1 MTCSCTDFLTI
12 DRTNVYSEA
21 TMIVSTGHKSTLS
34 SYLNYGYN
42 DKNCI
47 IGNLKHIAETMLSA
61 NNINYVFRLDTL
73 GLVSHHHTLLSRGP
87 LQSEVAFVGPERF
100 S

>member
-1 MTCSCTDFLTI
+1 MTCTCTDFLTI

-21 TMIVSTGHKSTLS
+21 TMIVGTGHKSTLS

-47 IGNLKHIAETMLSA
+47 IRNLKDTAETMLSA
-61 NNINYVFRLDTL
+61 NNINYVFRRDT
-73 GLVSHHHTLLSRGP
+73 
-87 LQSEVAFVGPERF
+87 
-100 S
+100 

>member
-12 DRTNVYSEA
+12 DRTNVYREG

-47 IGNLKHIAETMLSA
+47 IRNLKHIAETMLSA
-61 NNINYVFRLDTL
+61 NNINYVFRRDT
-73 GLVSHHHTLLSRGP
+73 
-87 LQSEVAFVGPERF
+87 
-100 S
+100 

>member
-1 MTCSCTDFLTI
+1 MTVTCSCTDFLTI

-47 IGNLKHIAETMLSA
+47 IRNLKHIAETMLSA
-61 NNINYVFRLDTL
+61 NNINYVFRRDT
-73 GLVSHHHTLLSRGP
+73 
-87 LQSEVAFVGPERF
+87 
-100 S
+100 